1 MLCQDKSRP
10 VSFLMVL
17 SQVVT
22 AVVESG
28 KNMSAEQK
36 KTERCPLLYEW
47 HKKQYIGAAHG
58 MAGIYYMLMQVR
70 EAKLWGLLSFASLL
84 NVFLM
89 LGLRWLMESWQ
100 QKMFYGIKSV
110 F

>member
-1 MLCQDKSRP
+1 M
-10 VSFLMVL
+10 
-17 SQVVT
+17 
-22 AVVESG
+22 ESG

-70 EAKLWGLLSFASLL
+70 EWNGQFGHNGWSLVTCDLSFMSIF
-84 NVFLM
+84 FL
-89 LGLRWLMESWQ
+89 S
-100 QKMFYGIKSV
+100 
-110 F
+110 